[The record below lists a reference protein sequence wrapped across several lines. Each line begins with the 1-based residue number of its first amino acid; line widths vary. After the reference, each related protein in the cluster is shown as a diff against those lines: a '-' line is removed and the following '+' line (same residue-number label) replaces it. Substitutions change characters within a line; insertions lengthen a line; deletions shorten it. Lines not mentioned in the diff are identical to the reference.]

1 MNLGIMNVGLTACY
15 HRFKLLIL
23 LLVFFAMGILLGI
36 PYCII
41 EINGDWVRIEKE
53 IIPNAEGNE
62 MSHKF
67 CFIQRLQ
74 NNLRDNL

>member
-41 EINGDWVRIEKE
+41 EINEDWVRIEKK
-53 IIPNAEGNE
+53 IIPNTKGNE
-62 MSHKF
+62 MGRHEF
-67 CFIQRLQ
+67 CCIQRLQ
-74 NNLRDNL
+74 TI